1 MEKEIKPFVKVPNKM
16 TELTDL
22 QPKDLVIYTN
32 LVRYADHENVCYPSL
47 TTISSE
53 SGAAINTVR
62 KCLNNLVK
70 AGYIAITKQNN
81 HSNTYTIL
89 KRVEGFEMFSKEFLD
104 NKNLSFTEKAYLI
117 ASQQYMFLN
126 TDASEGTIKLTS
138 TELSDKINMPYSSL
152 RACQKS
158 LEKKELMQVLTD
170 GSKTYNL
177 DKFNTAVVYKLK
189 EHEDKILALEE
200 DNKEL
205 KRENRNLRKE
215 LNSLQEEIREIKKS
229 TKLIL

>member
-1 MEKEIKPFVKVPNKM
+1 MENEIKPFVKVPNKM

-22 QPKDLVIYTN
+22 QPKDLVIYAN
-32 LVRYADHENVCYPSL
+32 LVRYADQENVCYPSL

-126 TDASEGTIKLTS
+126 TDASEGTIKMTS
-138 TELSDKINMPYSSL
+138 TELSQKINMPYSSL
-152 RACQKS
+152 RFCQKS

-189 EHEDKILALEE
+189 EHEDKIL
-200 DNKEL
+200 EL

-215 LNSLQEEIREIKKS
+215 LASLQKEVREIKKS

>member
-1 MEKEIKPFVKVPNKM
+1 MGNIIKPFVKVPNKM

-22 QPKDLVIYTN
+22 HPKDLVIYAN
-32 LVRYADHENVCYPSL
+32 LVRYVDHENVCRPSL
-47 TTISSE
+47 TTISNE

-62 KCLNNLVK
+62 KCLNNLAK
-70 AGYIAITKQNN
+70 AGYIDITKRNKQ
-81 HSNTYTIL
+81 SNIYTIL

-104 NKNLSFTEKAYLI
+104 NKDLSFSEKAFLI

-126 TDASEGTIKLTS
+126 TDASEGTIKMTS

-152 RACQKS
+152 RACQRS

-177 DKFNTAVVYKLK
+177 GKFNTAVIYKLK
-189 EHEDKILALEE
+189 EHEDKLLALEG
-200 DNKEL
+200 DNKKL
-205 KRENRNLRKE
+205 KRENRSLRKE
-215 LNSLQEEIREIKKS
+215 IESLQKKY
-229 TKLIL
+229 KK

>member
-1 MEKEIKPFVKVPNKM
+1 MENEIKPFVKVPNKM

-22 QPKDLVIYTN
+22 HPKDLVIYAN
-32 LVRYADHENVCYPSL
+32 LVRHADHENTCRPSL

-70 AGYIAITKQNN
+70 AGYIDITKRNRQ
-81 HSNTYTIL
+81 SNIYTIL

-104 NKNLSFTEKAYLI
+104 NKDLSFTEKAYLI

-126 TDASEGTIKLTS
+126 TDASEGTIKMTS

-177 DKFNTAVVYKLK
+177 SKFNTAVIYKLK
-189 EHEDKILALEE
+189 EHEDKILSLEE
-200 DNKEL
+200 YNKKL

-215 LNSLQEEIREIKKS
+215 INSLQKKY
-229 TKLIL
+229 KK

>member
-1 MEKEIKPFVKVPNKM
+1 MGNIIKPFVKVPNKM

-22 QPKDLVIYTN
+22 HPKDLVIYAN
-32 LVRYADHENVCYPSL
+32 LVRYVDHENVCRPSL
-47 TTISSE
+47 TTLSNE

-62 KCLNNLVK
+62 KCLNNLAK
-70 AGYIAITKQNN
+70 AGYIDITKRNKQ
-81 HSNTYTIL
+81 SNIYTIL

-104 NKNLSFTEKAYLI
+104 NKDLSFSEKAFLI

-126 TDASEGTIKLTS
+126 TDASEGTIKMTS

-152 RACQKS
+152 RACQRS

-177 DKFNTAVVYKLK
+177 GKFNTAVIYKLK
-189 EHEDKILALEE
+189 EHEDKLLALEG
-200 DNKEL
+200 DNKKL

-215 LNSLQEEIREIKKS
+215 IESLQKKY
-229 TKLIL
+229 KK

>member
-1 MEKEIKPFVKVPNKM
+1 MGNIIKPFVKVPNKM

-22 QPKDLVIYTN
+22 HPKDLVIYAN
-32 LVRYADHENVCYPSL
+32 LVRYVDHENVCRPSL
-47 TTISSE
+47 TTLSNE

-70 AGYIAITKQNN
+70 AGYIDITKRNKQ
-81 HSNTYTIL
+81 SNIYTIL

-104 NKNLSFTEKAYLI
+104 NKDLSFSEKAFLI

-126 TDASEGTIKLTS
+126 TDASEGTIKMTS

-152 RACQKS
+152 RACQRS

-177 DKFNTAVVYKLK
+177 GKFNTAVIYKLK
-189 EHEDKILALEE
+189 EHEDKLLALEG
-200 DNKEL
+200 DNKKL

-215 LNSLQEEIREIKKS
+215 IESLQKKY
-229 TKLIL
+229 KK

>member
-22 QPKDLVIYTN
+22 QPKDLVIYAN
-32 LVRYADHENVCYPSL
+32 LVRYADRENVCYPSL

-104 NKNLSFTEKAYLI
+104 NKNLSFIEKAYLI

-126 TDASEGTIKLTS
+126 IDASIGTIKFTS

-189 EHEDKILALEE
+189 EHEDEIL
-200 DNKEL
+200 EL

-215 LNSLQEEIREIKKS
+215 LNSLQKEIREIKKS